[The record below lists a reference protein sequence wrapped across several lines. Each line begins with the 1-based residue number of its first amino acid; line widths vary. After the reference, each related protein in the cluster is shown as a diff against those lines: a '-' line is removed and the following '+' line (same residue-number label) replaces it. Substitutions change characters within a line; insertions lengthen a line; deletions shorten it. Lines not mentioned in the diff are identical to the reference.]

1 MKFGLFKTTSQKYVA
16 MLGAF
21 TTIQNQRKSE
31 QILGGKQA
39 VFCKKRLFI
48 DHIFSHN
55 DCHEAFPIY
64 QKTDKLAYLK
74 MPTSAI
80 NK

>member
-31 QILGGKQA
+31 QNIRRETGSI
-39 VFCKKRLFI
+39 V
-48 DHIFSHN
+48 
-55 DCHEAFPIY
+55 
-64 QKTDKLAYLK
+64 
-74 MPTSAI
+74 
-80 NK
+80 